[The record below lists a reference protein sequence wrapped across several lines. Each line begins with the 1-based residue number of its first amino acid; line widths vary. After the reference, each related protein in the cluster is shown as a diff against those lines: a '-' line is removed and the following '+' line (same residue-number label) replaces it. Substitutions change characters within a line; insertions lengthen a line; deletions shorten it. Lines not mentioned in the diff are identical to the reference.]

1 MKKNNFWYT
10 LTELIV
16 IIAIIWILAVWA
28 SRINFNPQIDKQN
41 SELFINNI
49 FTSIESVRNN
59 SLLWKWVLSWSILV
73 HPEKW
78 IVSVSTNN
86 SWSINSKIKNGATTT
101 INTDFSVNFINSFA
115 NIKEL
120 TCKNLDWTNSS
131 SWITNIDLE
140 FSWNELSLSWCNS
153 PEQRVLEITTK
164 YKNFENI
171 ININSTTWL
180 IQKIKN

>member
-41 SELFINNI
+41 SELFTNNI

-59 SLLWKWVLSWSILV
+59 SLLWKWVLSWSLLV

-78 IVSVSTNN
+78 IVSISTNN
-86 SWSINSKIKNGATTT
+86 NWSINSKIKNGSTITT
-101 INTDFSVNFINSFA
+101 NNDFSVNFVNSFA

-131 SWITNIDLE
+131 TGTNIDLE

>member
-41 SELFINNI
+41 SELFTNNI

-59 SLLWKWVLSWSILV
+59 SLLWKWVLSWSLLV

-78 IVSVSTNN
+78 IINISTNN
-86 SWSINSKIKNGATTT
+86 SWSISSKYLNNWVEKNLD
-101 INTDFSVNFINSFA
+101 DFSVSFINSFA
-115 NIKEL
+115 NINKL

-131 SWITNIDLE
+131 IGTNIDLE

>member
-41 SELFINNI
+41 SELFTNNI

-59 SLLWKWVLSWSILV
+59 SLLWKWIWSWTILE

-78 IVSVSTNN
+78 IINISTTDN
-86 SWSINSKIKNGATTT
+86 WSINSKYLNNWVEKNLD
-101 INTDFSVNFINSFA
+101 DFSVDFVNNFSK
-115 NIKEL
+115 IKEL

-131 SWITNIDLE
+131 ISTNIDLE

>member
-16 IIAIIWILAVWA
+16 IIAIIWILAIWA

-41 SELFINNI
+41 SELFTNSI

-59 SLLWKWVLSWSILV
+59 SLLWKWVWSWTILN
-73 HPEKW
+73 HPDKW
-78 IVSVSTNN
+78 IINISTNN
-86 SWSINSKIKNGATTT
+86 SWSINFKYLNAWVEKNLEE
-101 INTDFSVNFINSFA
+101 FWVNFINRFSS
-115 NIKEL
+115 IKQL
-120 TCKNLDWTNSS
+120 SCKNLDWTNPSNH
-131 SWITNIDLE
+131 TNIDLE
-140 FSWNELSLSWCNS
+140 FSGNNLSLSWCNL
-153 PEQRVLEITTK
+153 PEQRILEITTN